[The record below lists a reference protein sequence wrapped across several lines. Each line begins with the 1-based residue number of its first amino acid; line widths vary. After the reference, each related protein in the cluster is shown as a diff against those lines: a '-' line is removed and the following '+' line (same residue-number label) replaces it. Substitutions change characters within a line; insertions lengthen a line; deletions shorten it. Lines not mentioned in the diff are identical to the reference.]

1 MGTQLSP
8 GVAVREFDFSQIISN
23 VGTSNGAFVGQ
34 FKWGPC
40 DDVTDVASETDL
52 IQNFGKPTDTNYVD
66 WFTAKNFLDYT
77 NNLKLVRVINSD
89 ALNATPDGMHTDI
102 TTQTGSINLLPY
114 SNEITND
121 YWSKFGIT
129 AAKQSSVVGLPLVGF
144 GNSFDLYETAE
155 TKEHYLFA
163 GVESNDGDKITL
175 NFWVKPLGTTTKIKT
190 VLATDNSKAAAEA
203 TFTLTASGSVTH
215 IETGSSTV
223 SGDVSTSI
231 TKTGNWYNCVVSIIN
246 VPAHLNWYFK
256 TSIAGAAG
264 ADGNIYNR
272 LGVVTDGISFFA
284 PQLEVAAAK
293 SDYVQTGAIRPNT
306 ELTNVPTS
314 TIGTGLFIKN
324 DVAFGLELESGTNAS
339 QMFAAKYPG
348 ALGNS
353 LSVSMT
359 DEANF
364 ATWKYR
370 RDFDT
375 KPSTSAFAANAGASN
390 DEIHL
395 VVIDEDGLFTGI
407 KGAVLER
414 YAYLSKAKDAR
425 GVDNSQ
431 IFYGDVIN
439 QQSNYVRYLG
449 PVVSSRTRTSSFVK
463 EIQLT
468 NFGSGYTKKTT
479 SVVISGD
486 GIDATVNSDDIRI
499 VDGAAPSGTVNGSG
513 SKLRWL
519 RPLTDDLP
527 VADSYKIPLTFTQ
540 TGGADGTAPD
550 AYATLNAYGVITSVT
565 VVDGGTG
572 WSGTLTATPTVD
584 ANGYIKGY
592 TSNSSLTTTLA
603 RAAGFSNLTDGLG
616 AVTLSTGAVSSVA
629 VSGATTVFK
638 IRSAVNFKLPL
649 MFNKAATTGSV
660 GYGTKG
666 YALVGP
672 YGYISS
678 VVITDPGEGWVG
690 NIQPAFWEARG
701 IDLYANLPVSGFEIN
716 DDLRAISEVLTFEG
730 TYSETDL
737 NPITPVNGAIASIK
751 VSNAGDYYTYASVS
765 IIDNGTPATPNSVAI
780 PAGTGASAT
789 VVLET
794 SFAGEDWDQTV
805 FNVDSGIPRK
815 FKSLKGGYGGTFSFS
830 GGSDGSYVDAGSYI
844 EGWNLFRNK
853 EETDISLIISGDCG
867 QYGFASSE
875 SHVIAK
881 HLIDNIAE
889 YRKDCVVFL
898 SPKLSDVNGT
908 HSLSQ
913 KTESVIAHYNS
924 IGRSSSYA
932 VFDSG
937 WKLQYDPYNNTNR
950 KIPLNADTAGLCAQT
965 DYTNDTWWSP
975 AGFNRG
981 NIKNCVALLFNP
993 ELSNRDELYKNKINP
1008 VVTFK
1013 GEGTVLFGDRT
1024 MLGKSSAFSNI
1035 NVRRLFIMLEKSI
1048 AKAAKYQL
1056 FEFNDQ
1062 FTRSAF
1068 TSMVVSVLETVK
1080 AKRGITDFAVI
1091 CDTSNNTA
1099 DVIDRNEFVASIYI
1113 KPARSINFITLNFVA
1128 VRTGVSFD
1136 TVVGQL

>member
-1 MGTQLSP
+1 MATQLSP
-8 GVAVREFDFSQIISN
+8 GVVTREFDFSQVISN

-40 DDVTDVASETDL
+40 EDITDISSETDL
-52 IQNFGKPTDTNYVD
+52 VQLFGKPTNTNYVD

-77 NNLKLVRVINSD
+77 NNLKLVRVINTD
-89 ALNATPDGMHTDI
+89 AMNASPDGMHTDI
-102 TTQTGSINLLPY
+102 TTQTGSYNLFPY

-129 AAKQSSVVGLPLVGF
+129 AAKQTSVVGLPLVGY
-144 GNSFDLYETAE
+144 GNAFDLYETADV
-155 TKEHYLFA
+155 KEHYLFS

-175 NFWVKPLGTTTKIKT
+175 SFWVKPLGNTTKIKT
-190 VLATDNSKAAAEA
+190 VLATDNNKASAEA
-203 TFTLTASGSVTH
+203 TFTLTSSGSVTF
-215 IETGSSTV
+215 IETGTSTV
-223 SGDVSTSI
+223 ISDISTAIS
-231 TKTGNWYNCVVSIIN
+231 KTGNWYKCTISIIN
-246 VPAHLNWYFK
+246 VPAHVNWYFK
-256 TSIAGAAG
+256 TLIAGAAG

-272 LGVVTDGISFFA
+272 LGVITDGISFFA
-284 PQLEVAAAK
+284 PQLEVSATATTYAM
-293 SDYVQTGAIRPNT
+293 TGVIRPYS
-306 ELTNVPTS
+306 ELMNVPTS
-314 TIGTGLFIKN
+314 DLGTGLFVKN
-324 DVAFGLELESGTNAS
+324 DTAFSLELESNTNAS
-339 QMFAAKYPG
+339 LMFIAKYPG

-353 LSVSMT
+353 LAVSMC

-364 ATWKYR
+364 SSWKYR
-370 RDFDT
+370 KEFDT
-375 KPSTSAFAANAGASN
+375 KPSTSAFAANVGSSN
-390 DEIHL
+390 DEIHM

-407 KGAVLER
+407 KGAILER
-414 YAYLSKAKDAR
+414 YAYLSKALDAR
-425 GVDNSQ
+425 GVDNAKN
-431 IFYGDVIN
+431 FYGDVIN
-439 QQSNYVRYLG
+439 EKSNYIRYLG

-463 EIQLT
+463 EISLSS
-468 NFGSGYTKKTT
+468 FGSGYNKKTT

-486 GIDATVNSDDIRI
+486 GIDASVSSDDIRI
-499 VDGAAPSGTVNGSG
+499 VDGAAQTGSVNGAG
-513 SKLRWL
+513 SKLRWI
-519 RPLTDDLP
+519 RPITDNLP
-527 VADSYKIPLTFTQ
+527 VADSYKIPLEFSQ

-565 VVDGGTG
+565 VTSGGTG
-572 WSGTLTATPTVD
+572 WSGTLTATPKVD
-584 ANGYIKGY
+584 SNGYIKGY
-592 TSNSSLTTTLA
+592 TTNSLLTTTLH
-603 RAAGFSNLTDGLG
+603 RATGSTLTDGLG
-616 AVTLSTGAVSSVA
+616 TVTLNAGAVSA
-629 VSGATTVFK
+629 VTVTNATSVFK

-649 MFNKAATTGSV
+649 LFNKANPTTGSV

-678 VVITDPGEGWVG
+678 VVITHPGEGWVG

-701 IDLYANLPVSGFEIN
+701 IDLYKDLPVSGFEVN

-730 TYSETDL
+730 AYSETDL

-751 VSNAGDYYTYASVS
+751 VSNAGDYYTYANIS

-780 PAGTGASAT
+780 PAGTGAAAT
-789 VVLET
+789 IVLET
-794 SFAGEDWDQTV
+794 SFAGEDWGQTA
-805 FNVDSGIPRK
+805 FNADSGIPRK

-830 GGSDGSYVDAGSYI
+830 SGSDGSYVDAGKYI
-844 EGWNLFRNK
+844 EGWNLFKNK
-853 EETDISLIISGDCG
+853 EESDVSLIISGDCG

-908 HSLSQ
+908 NSLSQ
-913 KTESVIAHYNS
+913 KTENVIAHFNS
-924 IGRSSSYA
+924 VGRSSSYA

-937 WKLQYDPYNNTNR
+937 WKLQYDSYNNTYR

-981 NIKNCVALLFNP
+981 NIKNCVSLLFNP

-1013 GEGTVLFGDRT
+1013 GDGTVLFGDRT

-1035 NVRRLFIMLEKSI
+1035 NVRRLFIMLEKAVS
-1048 AKAAKYQL
+1048 KAAKYQL

-1062 FTRSAF
+1062 FTRASF
-1068 TSMVVSVLETVK
+1068 TAMVVSVLETVK
-1080 AKRGITDFAVI
+1080 AKRGITDFSVI
-1091 CDTSNNTA
+1091 CDSTNNTP

-1128 VRTGVSFD
+1128 VRSGVNFT
-1136 TVVGQL
+1136 TVTGQL